1 MDIPLQVMPVYSLGD
16 LVPDIHPEAYV
27 HPDAVIIGQV
37 VLGAEASVWPGAV
50 LRGDN
55 GRIEIGAR
63 TSVQDGSIIHAGA
76 RIPTIVGEE
85 CTIGHLVH
93 LEGCTIE
100 RRSLVGSGSVVLH
113 RAVVRTYAIVGAG
126 AVVTNNM
133 EVPSG
138 ALALGIPASIRAGA
152 ANAKEIDHAVDHY
165 VENLKWYRRG
175 LRRLDRG

>member
-1 MDIPLQVMPVYSLGD
+1 MPIYSLDD
-16 LVPDIHPEAYV
+16 LEPEIHPDAYV
-27 HPDAVIIGQV
+27 HPDAVVIGQV
-37 VLGAEASVWPGAV
+37 ILGPEVSVWPGAV
-50 LRGDN
+50 LRGDH

-76 RIPTIVGEE
+76 RIPTIIGEE

-100 RRSLVGSGSVVLH
+100 RRSLVGSGSIVLH

-126 AVVTNNM
+126 AVVPNNM

-138 ALALGIPASIRAGA
+138 ALALGVPAKIKEGA
-152 ANAKEIDHAVDHY
+152 ANPKEVDHAIDFY
-165 VENLKWYRRG
+165 VANLHRFRKG